1 VKEPRGGLHYGW
13 VVLAALVIVML
24 LASGLRAVFGV
35 FIKPMEATFGW
46 DRAALSGAAALSL
59 LLLGAAGPFVG
70 WLADQWGPRRVILAS
85 VALLGIGTILS
96 ARVTALWHVYLTA
109 GILMGLGAGGVG
121 MSTAASV
128 AARWFES
135 RRGLVLGVIGGAM
148 SAGQLV
154 IVPLAVWLTLTLG
167 WRRSY
172 VWLGVILFALALPLT
187 LLFIRNDPGERGL
200 RAYGAGTGA
209 AGPGAPPDPPEGR
222 TGIADAMQVPAFWL
236 LAGSFFVCGY
246 TSNGLVLTHLVPHA
260 AEHGFSEMHAAQALG
275 VMGAMNILGTVA
287 SGWICDRFGRKG
299 PLAFYY
305 GVRGLSL
312 LFLLY
317 VWNVPSLHM
326 FAAIFGLNYIST
338 VPPTTT
344 LTANIFGRY
353 SVGALSG
360 WIFFSHQVGAAL
372 GAAVGGWI
380 FQATG
385 SYSWAFISAALM
397 AFLAVPMALAIKEAP
412 VNRTPRATPAPAVLP
427 APAR

>member
-1 VKEPRGGLHYGW
+1 MKASRGTLHYAW
-13 VVLAALVIVML
+13 VVLGALVVVML
-24 LASGLRAVFGV
+24 LGSGLRAVFGV

-46 DRAALSGAAALSL
+46 DRAALSGAAAISL
-59 LLLGAAGPFVG
+59 LLLGAAGPIVG
-70 WLADQWGPRRVILAS
+70 WLADQWGPRRVIFVSAI
-85 VALLGIGTILS
+85 LLGLGAVLS
-96 ARVTALWHVYLTA
+96 SRVSALWQVYLTC
-109 GILMGLGAGGVG
+109 GVLMGLGAGGVG
-121 MSTAASV
+121 MSTGAAL

-135 RRGLVLGVIGGAM
+135 RRGLVMGLVGGAM

-154 IVPLAVWLTLTLG
+154 IVPLAVWLTLTYG
-167 WRRSY
+167 WRQSFLY
-172 VWLGVILFALALPLT
+172 LGLLLFVIAIPIT
-187 LLFIRNDPGERGL
+187 LLFVRDDPAQKGL
-200 RAYGAGTGA
+200 RAYGAGQAIAPGGPA
-209 AGPGAPPDPPEGR
+209 APTEGR
-222 TGIADAMQVPAFWL
+222 TRVTDAMQVPAFWL
-236 LAGSFFVCGY
+236 LAGTFFVCGY

-287 SGWICDRFGRKG
+287 SGFICDRFGRKG

-317 VWNVPSLHM
+317 VWNVPSLHI

-353 SVGALSG
+353 SVGSLSG
-360 WIFFSHQVGAAL
+360 WIFFAHQVGAAL
-372 GAAVGGWI
+372 GAAAGGWI
-380 FQATG
+380 FQSTG

-397 AFLAVPMALAIKEAP
+397 AFLAVPLALAIKEAP
-412 VNRTPRATPAPAVLP
+412 VSRTPRTTPAPAGLP
-427 APAR
+427 AAAS